1 MREAELSVG
10 VGGRVSAHQWFH
22 LEVTVLHWMVCG
34 PIAGTLLLKEWGVEQ
49 ECGVEGNGKQMGE
62 EGLPLPVL

>member
-1 MREAELSVG
+1 M
-10 VGGRVSAHQWFH
+10 SAHQWFH
-22 LEVTVLHWMVCG
+22 LEVTVLHWMVCR
-34 PIAGTLLLKEWGVEQ
+34 PIAGTLLLKEWGGGQ